1 MTALDFRAIF
11 ECLPEPRL
19 VLTPAFDI
27 VAASDSYLQATNVG
41 TNDLLGR
48 NLFDVFPDKPVDA
61 EAANTDN
68 LRASLERVIATRA
81 VDAGPVQRYEVRQ
94 SDGPVQARY
103 WRSLNTP
110 VFGPSGEVA
119 CIIHG
124 LEEASGVADVTER
137 MRAKDERLALVR
149 KIEQQARIFDTTLSS
164 ITDFAYIF
172 DKDGRFMYVNQAL
185 LDLWGLPLEEA
196 VGKNFFDLRYPDA
209 LAAKL
214 QRQIQQVFD
223 DGQLLKDETP
233 YTSPTG
239 AGGYYEYIF
248 TPVCA
253 KDGTIE
259 VVAGSTRDITQRRAA
274 EQERER
280 LLAEQGV
287 LQKENAQL
295 LAAER
300 AARLEAERVGHIKDE
315 FLATLSHELRTPLN
329 AILGWAHMLARRA
342 DDSNLN
348 EGLRVIERNARSQ
361 QRLIEDL
368 LDMSRIVSGKVRLDI
383 QPLDVSTVVEAAILS
398 IRPAADA
405 KDIRLNKVVDTRLRP
420 FAADASRLQQVIWN
434 LLSNAIKF
442 TPIGGKVEVHVKQ
455 VRSHV
460 EIHVS
465 DTGSGIEAAF
475 LPHVFER
482 FRQSDAS
489 TTRRHSGLGIGLA
502 IVKSLVEMHGGQVR
516 ASSEGHG
523 RGSTF
528 VVKLP
533 IAAAQQVESPPS
545 GASNEGLE
553 TVGPYPA
560 ASLLLGVKVLVVDD
574 EPDGRELVGRILS
587 ECGAAITLAASA
599 QEAIDLLE
607 RFNSDVLVSDI
618 GMPDVDG
625 YELLRRVRVLGSQ
638 RSRPIAAAALTA
650 LARPEDRTRALLSG
664 YQTHIGKPVDPT
676 ELIAAVATLAG
687 RA

>member
-1 MTALDFRAIF
+1 MIALDFRTIF
-11 ECLPEPRL
+11 ESLPEPRL
-19 VLTPAFDI
+19 VLTPGFDV

-41 TNDLLGR
+41 LEDLLGR
-48 NLFDVFPDKPVDA
+48 SLLEVFPDKSVDA
-61 EAANTDN
+61 EATSADN

-81 VDAGPVQRYEVRQ
+81 ADAGPMQRYDVRQ
-94 SDGPVQARY
+94 SDGQLQARY
-103 WRSLNTP
+103 WRSRNTP
-110 VFGPSGEVA
+110 VLGSGGEVA
-119 CIIHG
+119 YIIHG
-124 LEEASGVADVTER
+124 LEEASGVAERTER
-137 MRAKDERLALVR
+137 IRAEDERLALV
-149 KIEQQARIFDTTLSS
+149 KKVEQQARFFDTTLSS

-209 LAAKL
+209 LASKL

-248 TPVCA
+248 TPVRA

-274 EQERER
+274 EQDRER
-280 LLAEQGV
+280 LLIEQAV

-329 AILGWAHMLARRA
+329 AILGWAHLLARRA

-348 EGLRVIERNARSQ
+348 EGLRVIERNARAQ

-383 QPLDVSTVVEAAILS
+383 QQLDVPTVVEAAILS

-405 KDIRLNKVVDTRLRP
+405 KDIRLSKVLDTTLRP

-442 TPIGGKVEVHVKQ
+442 TPVGGKVEVHVKHI
-455 VRSHV
+455 RSHV

-465 DTGSGIEAAF
+465 DTGIGIEAAF

-489 TTRRHSGLGIGLA
+489 TTRQHSGLGIGLA

-516 ASSEGHG
+516 ASSAGHG
-523 RGSTF
+523 KGSTF

-533 IAAAQQVESPPS
+533 IAAAQQAP
-545 GASNEGLE
+545 GASSRGLE
-553 TVGPYPA
+553 TLDPYPS

-607 RFNSDVLVSDI
+607 RFSSDVLVSDI

-638 RSRPIAAAALTA
+638 QSRPIAAAALTA

-676 ELIAAVATLAG
+676 ELIAAVATLVG